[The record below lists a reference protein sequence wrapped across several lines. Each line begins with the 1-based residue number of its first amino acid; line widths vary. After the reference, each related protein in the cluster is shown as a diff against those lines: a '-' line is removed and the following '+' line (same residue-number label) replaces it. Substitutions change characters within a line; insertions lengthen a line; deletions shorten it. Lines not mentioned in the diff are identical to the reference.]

1 MQIHFLNST
10 FPALYFIANR
20 NLRKIIFLVFFSQ
33 LALSSKSQSDK
44 GIQFMDAINTNDTI
58 RVKEFLTDKNLLTYY
73 DKEGYTALC
82 KAVKLAHSDIV
93 RILLENGADV
103 NSPTKENLFTPLIL
117 AIRQHHLGIT
127 KLLLFNKADV
137 NLADS
142 AGRTPL
148 IWCAINDDYEILPYL
163 IRNGADI
170 NQTTHYGN
178 TALEMACWKK
188 SQVSA
193 LILLKVG
200 AKINT
205 QGSTDRGTPLLYA
218 CMQAQYDL
226 ALELISKGADVHA
239 KNSVGN
245 GLLNIVAVDKDFIEN
260 TRFKYNVISQ
270 LVKHTFEDS
279 LYNSGFRSF
288 FDYLLSLNVDLHQRN
303 NKGYQPIH
311 IASFNDNSDL
321 IRELIKKGA
330 DVNDQKNV
338 ISATPLICALRNEN
352 KKSAKLLMYYKINVQ
367 AKDTQGWTALHFASR
382 DNDFK
387 LAGILIKAGA
397 FVNTQTDNRW
407 TPLHLSAK
415 NGQNEVTQILLY
427 FGALDTFKNKE
438 GKTAAELAI
447 EKKFDKTAS
456 LIINKKVNLVDLFMN
471 GMEDF
476 AMDEAR
482 LNNNFKGTDI
492 QGRTFLH
499 AAIIKGHS
507 DFAIRLISIGLDINA
522 ADSSGNTPLILAAQN
537 KQGDLVKLL
546 IDKEALVKSSDTIG
560 MTALHYAV
568 MNEDTGLV
576 KLLIAKGADVNKRS
590 KLEGTPLETACWYHD
605 NPDLAEYLVSAG
617 AQINSDNFNEWSPLS
632 LAVRQRFTDV
642 ALWLIKHGA
651 DVNFKS
657 KNGENILHLISA
669 EMLGILLHDC
679 INAGVKINEQTYD
692 SLYTPL
698 HFAVQNNNLNFVK
711 ILYWNGANT
720 TLKTIEGYTALDI
733 AQKEG
738 FNQIELFLKSPSFD
752 PFELMEENENKILIN
767 QIGGISYPLNKKN
780 IKGKPFIHVAIENDY
795 KDILEKLINTGADI
809 NIRDTA
815 GRSPLLYSLFIG
827 NTEVA
832 RKLIGK
838 GVDINLSGK
847 DGETPYSLAVRR
859 DYDDIKKQLI
869 INGASKENKVT
880 LKSELI
886 IPKVQESFDYVARF
900 SPNGKFVMT
909 GGQNNNLMLWDAKS
923 GRITKQF
930 TGDFN
935 SVADISFSPDGKLAI
950 TVEGA
955 RTSWLLSYW
964 NDFLNKRNINVWD
977 MQTGEEVRVM
987 SGGSDYHRS
996 SVDFSPDG
1004 KHICTGG
1011 YRGFIDVFDVG
1022 RGVCELS
1029 IKAHERGIKDACWIN
1044 DGCQILS
1051 AGRYD
1056 NKLKLWDAHTGQLI
1070 MTYNAHKEE
1079 IVCFAVSKDENLLI
1093 SADYSGEIIFWDIK
1107 KGKIIKSIKDELKQI
1122 NAMAISPDG
1131 KFFATAHGFIMGQY
1145 VTRVRNT
1152 RTGKVITG
1160 FYEDNALVSVEFS
1173 KNGKSVLMACSG
1185 IPTSSVV
1192 KVVERMLPPAGDI
1205 IIKDMHPDVTDFILT
1220 PDNKSILTGNK
1231 AGKVFIKHLSRNR
1244 KIDSLDFNAGSISFI
1259 EISPFNEQ
1267 LAFIGTEKGLVVK
1280 FDLKSLKEVGRY
1292 KLHNVALKTI
1302 VFYKDGNRAATM
1314 DEEGELCIWS
1324 IQNGIIINKLNAPT
1338 MNYYRGFS
1346 ISPDE
1351 MEFVIFGTKLLGYS
1365 FKTNVWQDNL
1375 YKIYSNEIISVVW
1388 SKDGKQLWCR
1398 GVRTNYTVD
1407 IASGFVKRVD
1417 RSILHSVYKAAYTNN
1432 LKYLLTLENKMGDSY
1447 LGLYDTRTERCLQK
1461 VYVGDI
1467 LFVSVKI
1474 SFDQKFLLF
1483 LDEGTGDFTKVILDP
1498 NQIKQEFKVPDIIT
1512 PSLGLSPDG
1521 KFLYTGGNK
1530 SVSRFQLSS
1539 QKRSEI
1545 QFRYPQVIHKS
1556 LITSGESDFI
1566 FCNDS
1571 GSIYLCNFNKGT
1583 IHESVKKGLLAVTSI
1598 AVSNDQKFLAGAN
1611 SNKRIYLWN
1620 LPSGTLIKTLS
1631 DSLIPLSLAFSNSNQ
1646 TLFVGNIK
1654 SDYKSAEMSSTNY
1667 NMFQHSFAYL
1677 SEWNISTAK
1686 RARIIDKSLFDF
1698 KYIKTSPDNL
1708 SMLVH
1713 NGSDFN
1719 FTIKQHE
1726 LINFQTI
1733 YTISALSK
1741 SALNANFSHDS
1752 KKIVACYK
1760 EGDIEVFDL
1769 KEFTSKELT
1778 GHKSAVKDAVF
1789 SGDQKYIFSVST
1801 DNMVKAWDLKP
1812 SKELYS
1818 FLMVNDSNWIYITS
1832 DNYYFASKGALKE
1845 MAWSVGG
1852 KRFDFDQFDL
1862 KYNRP
1867 DLLLSRIP
1875 YADTSLIPLY
1885 YKAYQ
1890 KRLKKAGFTEPM
1902 LEKGFHV
1909 PEIEITN
1916 HDDLLAT
1923 TKSEHVK
1930 VVIHARD
1937 SKELLDR
1944 LYILINEVPVYGMKG
1959 IDLKKK
1965 KISDFKS
1972 EYKLKLSQGMNKI
1985 EISVLNNRGVESTK
1999 ETFFISYET
2008 KQIKKPVLH
2017 FVAVSVSEYKDSL
2030 YNLNY
2035 AVKDGRD
2042 MAKLFSK
2049 KNELYDSVVIDTL
2062 FNKNANLNTILSLKK
2077 KLMKTD
2083 IDDQVIL
2090 FVSGHGLLDDSLDFY
2105 FGAWDMDFSN
2115 PSTKGVPYD
2124 VLENLLDG
2132 IPARR
2137 KILLMDAC
2145 HSGETDKDELES
2157 KGKDSLLLSEK
2168 PDTNLKSYGFKG
2180 AKLSNELKNK
2190 IGLQNSFELMQTL
2203 FSDQNHSS
2211 GTVVISAAAGKGYA
2225 LESAFWNNGVFTYS
2239 VLEGLLN
2246 QSADLNKDHE
2256 IYISELKTYVSNRV
2270 EFLTGG
2276 RQKPTTRNENLGND
2290 FRVW

>member
-1 MQIHFLNST
+1 MPTYLLNSI
-10 FPALYFIANR
+10 FPALYHPTIR
-20 NLRKIIFLVFFSQ
+20 NLRKFVLLVYLFH
-33 LALSSKSQSDK
+33 LALSSNCQNDK
-44 GIQFMDAINTNDTI
+44 GGQIMEAVNNNDTTK
-58 RVKEFLTDKNLLTYY
+58 VKELLLNKKLLTYY
-73 DKEGYTALC
+73 DNEGYTALNR
-82 KAVKLAHSDIV
+82 AVQLANPDIV
-93 RILLENGADV
+93 RILLQSGADV
-103 NSPTKENLFTPLIL
+103 NSTTKENLFTPLIL
-117 AIRQHHLGIT
+117 AVKQHHLGIT
-127 KLLLFNKADV
+127 KQLLSHKADV

-148 IWCAINDDYEILPYL
+148 IWCAINNDYEILPWL
-163 IRNGADI
+163 IKYGADL
-170 NQTTHYGN
+170 NKTTHYGN

-193 LILLKVG
+193 LILIIRG
-200 AKINT
+200 AEINT
-205 QGSTDRGTPLLYA
+205 QSSQDKGTPLIYA

-226 ALELISKGADVHA
+226 ALELIRNGANVHA
-239 KNSVGN
+239 INTAGN
-245 GLLNIVAVDKDFIEN
+245 GLLNIVAEDKDFIEN
-260 TRFKYNVISQ
+260 TRFKYNVLSQ
-270 LVKHTFEDS
+270 MVNHTYEDS
-279 LYNSGFRSF
+279 LYNLGFRSF

-303 NKGYQPIH
+303 QEGYQPIH
-311 IASFNDNSDL
+311 IASFNDNSDF

-338 ISATPLICALRNEN
+338 ISATPLICALRKEN
-352 KKSAKLLMYYKINVQ
+352 KESVKLLMNYKINVQ

-387 LAGILIKAGA
+387 LAGNLIKAGA
-397 FVNTQTDNRW
+397 FVNVQNENGW

-427 FGALDTFKNKE
+427 FGALDTFKNME
-438 GKTAAELAI
+438 GKTASELAI

-456 LIINKKVNLVDLFMN
+456 MIINKTVTLVDLFMN

-476 AMDEAR
+476 AMNEAK
-482 LNNNFKGTDI
+482 LNESFKETDL

-499 AAIIKGHS
+499 AAIIRGYS
-507 DFAIRLISIGLDINA
+507 NFAQYLISKGLDINA
-522 ADSSGNTPLILAAQN
+522 ADSSGNTPLILAAQY
-537 KQGDLVKLL
+537 KQAELAEIL
-546 IDKEALVKSSDTIG
+546 IDSNALVKVSDTLG

-568 MNEDTGLV
+568 MNEDTGLI

-590 KLEGTPLETACWYHD
+590 KWEGTPLETASWYHD
-605 NPDLAEYLVSAG
+605 NKEIIEYLVSAG
-617 AQINSDNFNEWSPLS
+617 AEINSNDFKEWSPLS
-632 LAVRQRFTDV
+632 LAVRQRFTDN

-651 DVNFKS
+651 DVNFKG
-657 KNGENILHLISA
+657 KNGENILHLIST

-698 HFAVQNNNLNFVK
+698 HFAVENNNLDFVK

-720 TLKTIEGYTALDI
+720 SLKTIEGFTALDI

-752 PFELMEENENKILIN
+752 PFELMEENENKILMD
-767 QIGGISYPLNKKN
+767 QIGGISYPLNIKN
-780 IKGKPFIHVAIENDY
+780 LKGMPFIHVAIENDY
-795 KDILEKLINTGADI
+795 KDILEKLISAGADI
-809 NIRDTA
+809 NIKDTM
-815 GRSPLLYSLFIG
+815 GRSPLLYALFIG
-827 NTEVA
+827 NTELA
-832 RKLIGK
+832 LRLIGK
-838 GVDINLSGK
+838 GANINLIGK
-847 DGETPYSLAVRR
+847 DGETPYSVANRR
-859 DYDDIKKQLI
+859 GYNDIKEQLLLK
-869 INGASKENKVT
+869 GASKETKLT

-900 SPNGKFVMT
+900 SPNGQFVMT
-909 GGQNNNLMLWDAKS
+909 GSQNNNLTLWDAKS
-923 GRITKQF
+923 GRITRQF
-930 TGDFN
+930 EGDFN
-935 SVADISFSPDGKLAI
+935 SVADISFSPDGKLAV

-955 RTSWLLSYW
+955 HTSWILGYW
-964 NDFLNKRNINVWD
+964 NNFLNKRNINVWD
-977 MQTGEEVRVM
+977 IQTGEEVRVI

-996 SVDFSPDG
+996 SVEFSPDG

-1011 YRGFIDVFDVG
+1011 YKGFIDVFDVG

-1029 IKAHERGIKDACWIN
+1029 IEAHEKGVKDVCWTR
-1044 DGCQILS
+1044 DGRYILS
-1051 AGRYD
+1051 AGRSD
-1056 NKLKLWDAHTGQLI
+1056 NELKLWDGSTGKLVKTFKGHTESVECIAL
-1070 MTYNAHKEE
+1070 
-1079 IVCFAVSKDENLLI
+1079 SKKGELLI
-1093 SADYSGEIIFWDIK
+1093 SADASGEIIFWDIK
-1107 KGKIIKSIKDELKQI
+1107 QGTIIKSLKDDLKKI

-1131 KFFATAHGFIMGQY
+1131 NFFATAHGILIGQF

-1152 RTGKVITG
+1152 KTGKIITG

-1173 KNGKSVLMACSG
+1173 KDSKSLLLACSG
-1185 IPTSSVV
+1185 IPASPV
-1192 KVVERMLPPAGDI
+1192 KVVERMLHPEGDLI
-1205 IIKDMHPDVTDFILT
+1205 INGLPPDVTDFILT
-1220 PDNKSILTGNK
+1220 PDNKFVLTGNK
-1231 AGKVFIKHLSRNR
+1231 AEKVFIKHLFGNR

-1259 EISPFNEQ
+1259 EISPFNKQ
-1267 LAFIGTEKGLVVK
+1267 LALIGTEKGLVVK

-1292 KLHNVALKTI
+1292 MLHNAALKTI
-1302 VFYKDGNRAATM
+1302 VFYKDGIRAATM
-1314 DEEGELCIWS
+1314 DEEGELFTWS
-1324 IQNGIIINKLNAPT
+1324 IQDGVILNKLNPPT

-1365 FKTNVWQDNL
+1365 FKTNVWQENL
-1375 YKIYSNEIISVVW
+1375 FNIYSDAIISVVW
-1388 SKDGKQLWCR
+1388 SKDGKQLWCK
-1398 GVRTNYTVD
+1398 GMHTNYTVD
-1407 IASGFVKRVD
+1407 ILNGFVKQVD
-1417 RSILHSVYKAAYTNN
+1417 KSIIQSVWNVKYTNN
-1432 LKYLLTLENKMGDSY
+1432 LQYLLTLESWMGDMY
-1447 LGLYDTRTERCLQK
+1447 LGLYDTRTEKCLQK
-1461 VYVGDI
+1461 VYVGDLI
-1467 LFVSVKI
+1467 FPLVKI
-1474 SFDQKFLLF
+1474 SFDQKYLLF
-1483 LDEGTGDFTKVILDP
+1483 INDETRILTKVYLDP
-1498 NQIKQEFKVPDIIT
+1498 NQIKTEFKVPDIIS
-1512 PSLGLSPDG
+1512 PSIGLSPDG
-1521 KFLYTGGNK
+1521 RFLYTSANN

-1545 QFRYPQVIHKS
+1545 QFKYPQVISKS
-1556 LITSGESDFI
+1556 VITSGESDFI
-1566 FCNDS
+1566 FSNDS

-1583 IHESVKKGLLAVTSI
+1583 IHESVKNGLRAATAI
-1598 AVSNDQKFLAGAN
+1598 AVSNDQKLLAGAN
-1611 SNKRIYLWN
+1611 ANKRIYLWK

-1631 DSLIPLSLAFSNSNQ
+1631 DSLIPSSLSFSNSNQ
-1646 TLFVGNIK
+1646 SLFVGNSK
-1654 SDYKSAEMSSTNY
+1654 LDYKSNEMSSGNY
-1667 NMFQHSFAYL
+1667 NMFQHSFTYL

-1686 RARIIDKSLFDF
+1686 RTRIIDKSLFDF
-1698 KYIKTSPDNL
+1698 QFIKTSPDNL
-1708 SMLVH
+1708 SMLAH

-1741 SALNANFSHDS
+1741 SALNANFSKDS

-1760 EGDIEVFDL
+1760 EGGIEVFDL
-1769 KEFTSKELT
+1769 KDFNLNKLN
-1778 GHKSAVKDAVF
+1778 GHKSATKNAVF
-1789 SGDQKYIFSVST
+1789 SNDQKYIFSVSA
-1801 DNMVKAWDLKP
+1801 DNMVKAWDLKT

-1818 FLMVNDSNWIYITS
+1818 FLMVQDSNWIYLTP

-1852 KRFDFDQFDL
+1852 QRFDFDQFDL

-1867 DLLLSRIP
+1867 DLLLRRIP

-1890 KRLKKAGFTEPM
+1890 KRLKKAGFIEPM

-1916 HDDLLAT
+1916 HEDLPAT

-1930 VVIHARD
+1930 VVIHASD

-1944 LYILINEVPVYGMKG
+1944 IYILINEVPVYGMKG
-1959 IDLKKK
+1959 IDLKKER
-1965 KISDFKS
+1965 ISDFKS

-1985 EISVLNNRGVESTK
+1985 EVSVLNNRGVESTK

-2008 KQIKKPVLH
+2008 EEIKKPVLH

-2030 YNLNY
+2030 YNLSY

-2062 FNKNANLNTILSLKK
+2062 FNKNATLNTILSVKK
-2077 KLMKTD
+2077 KLMKTHV
-2083 IDDQVIL
+2083 DDQVIL

-2105 FGAWDMDFSN
+2105 FGAWDIDFNN

-2145 HSGETDKDELES
+2145 HSGETDKEELES
-2157 KGKDSLLLSEK
+2157 KEKDSLLLSEK
-2168 PDTNLKSYGFKG
+2168 PDTNLKTYGFKG
-2180 AKLSNELKNK
+2180 AKLLNYSKNK

-2203 FSDQNHSS
+2203 FSDQTHNS
-2211 GTVVISAAAGKGYA
+2211 GAIVVSAAAGKGYA
-2225 LESAFWNNGVFTYS
+2225 LESALWNNGVFTFS

-2270 EFLTGG
+2270 ETLTGG